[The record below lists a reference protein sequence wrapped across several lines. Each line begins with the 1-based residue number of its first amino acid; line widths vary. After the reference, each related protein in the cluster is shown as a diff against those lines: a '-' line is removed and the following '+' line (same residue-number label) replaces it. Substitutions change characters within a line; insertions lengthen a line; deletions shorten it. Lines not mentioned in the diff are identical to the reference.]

1 MAHRPQHTLQ
11 IMETQTRFDLNAAVA
26 NWQQE
31 LAAQGDLTSIVRR
44 ELETHLR
51 DTVAELRERGL
62 NNEEAFWLARR
73 RVGQPQQLGE
83 EFAKADPLQAW
94 RERTFW
100 MAVAL
105 LAVNSWSAFVNQF
118 WINTPRLM
126 INSMRNRL
134 GDIVPGWVQFYLP
147 DWLCN
152 IREYN
157 VQQILMQLSRYL
169 PIVVLALFFARG
181 RLKYAD
187 GALSLIL
194 TSRVR
199 FFIAMLA
206 LFLFVHAFEFYS
218 ADRGRSAAIFLY
230 QFPWSFSLIA
240 LATWLIPS
248 KNRPIVRMA

>member
-83 EFAKADPLQAW
+83 EFAKAEPLKAW

-105 LAVNSWSAFVNQF
+105 VAVNLWTAIISPF
-118 WINTPRLM
+118 WISYPRWTVH
-126 INSMRNRL
+126 RL
-134 GDIVPGWVQFYLP
+134 GDIFPVWVQFYLP
-147 DWLCN
+147 NWLCHIEGN
-152 IREYN
+152 HIQL
-157 VQQILMQLSRYL
+157 VLMQVMRYL
-169 PIVVLALFFARG
+169 PIVVLALFFAKG
-181 RLKYAD
+181 RLKYAN

-194 TSRVR
+194 ASRIR
-199 FFIAMLA
+199 FFIAMSA
-206 LFLFVHAFEFYS
+206 LFLVAHSFDFYYGEPGQIATS
-218 ADRGRSAAIFLY
+218 VFLF
-230 QFPWSFSLIA
+230 QFPWTFSLVA

-248 KNRPIVRMA
+248 KNRLIVRTA

>member
-1 MAHRPQHTLQ
+1 
-11 IMETQTRFDLNAAVA
+11 METQTRFDLNAAVA
-26 NWQQE
+26 AWRQE
-31 LAAQGDLTSIVRR
+31 LAAQSDLTPIVRR

-73 RVGQPQQLGE
+73 RLGQPQQLGE
-83 EFAKADPLQAW
+83 EFAKADPLPAW

-100 MAVAL
+100 MVVAL
-105 LAVNSWSAFVNQF
+105 LAVNLWSAFVNQF
-118 WINTPRLM
+118 WINTPRL
-126 INSMRNRL
+126 IVNSMRNRL

-152 IREYN
+152 IREYDM
-157 VQQILMQLSRYL
+157 QQILMQLSRYL

-181 RLKYAD
+181 RLKYAN

-194 TSRVR
+194 ASRVR
-199 FFIAMLA
+199 FFIAMSA
-206 LFLFVHAFEFYS
+206 LFLAAHSFDFYS
-218 ADRGRSAAIFLY
+218 GESGRIEALLLF
-230 QFPWSFSLIA
+230 QFPWTFSLVA

-248 KNRPIVRMA
+248 KNRPIIRTA